1 MSFGIVGGLGLE
13 GRGLG
18 FPCFVEPLV
27 ALCGVSPLPASSGKT
42 NRHLLNRGGNRQ
54 ANATLHCV
62 VVANASIAPV
72 VVAVL
77 RIIEGSL
84 KASAGQ
90 RHWY

>member
-1 MSFGIVGGLGLE
+1 MQVAGGWFLGIVGGLGLE

-18 FPCFVEPLV
+18 FPRFVEPLV

-62 VVANASIAPV
+62 VVANAWSCSSIP
-72 VVAVL
+72 
-77 RIIEGSL
+77 
-84 KASAGQ
+84 
-90 RHWY
+90 